1 MLVRAATV
9 VTPDHV
15 VERGA
20 VRTDRRLVVDVGPAS
35 ELVPHPGEEVADFPG
50 CTITPGLV
58 DMHCHG
64 GASASFSGRDAAD
77 VVAAVRFHRSRGTT
91 TVVASLVS
99 APADELASSVCMLA
113 DLAEEGLIAGTHL
126 EGPFLSHTR
135 CGAQNPAALVPAD
148 TETMGRLLELGRG
161 TVRMV
166 TIAPELTGALD
177 VVRQVRDAGALPA
190 VGHTDATFQQT
201 IAAIDA
207 GARVMTHLFNGM
219 RPVHHREPG
228 PVVAALERPEVCC
241 ELIAD
246 DNHLHPAIVHQVMSA
261 AGPGRVALMSDAIAA
276 AGMDDGDYE
285 LGGLAVVVRGGV
297 ARLAEGGSLAGS
309 TITVS
314 DAVRS
319 VLSRSPAGLR
329 ETVLAATATPA
340 ALVAPNAGTLAPGR
354 PADLVVWDAGMHP
367 VKVMA
372 GGRWAPAEGEEGGR

>member
-1 MLVRAATV
+1 MRAATV
-9 VTPDHV
+9 VTPHEV
-15 VERGA
+15 VDQGA
-20 VRTDRRLVVDVGPAS
+20 VRTDGRLVVDVGHAWD
-35 ELVPHPGEEVADFPG
+35 LAPHPGEEVVDFPG

-64 GASASFSGRDAAD
+64 GGSTSFSGHDAAD
-77 VVAAVRFHRSRGTT
+77 VVAAVRFHRGRGTT

-99 APADELASSVCMLA
+99 APADELASSVAMLA
-113 DLAEEGLIAGTHL
+113 ELAEEGLVAGTHF
-126 EGPFLSHTR
+126 EGPFLSHAR

-148 TETMGRLLELGRG
+148 TETMGRLLKLGRG

-166 TIAPELTGALD
+166 TIAPELPGALD

-190 VGHTDATFQQT
+190 VGHTDATFEQT

-246 DNHLHPAIVHQVMSA
+246 DNHLHPAIVHHVMRA

-319 VLSRSPAGLR
+319 VLTRSPAGLR

-340 ALVAPNAGTLAPGR
+340 ALVAPRAGALAPDR
-354 PADLVVWDAGMHP
+354 RADLVVWDTGMHP
-367 VKVMA
+367 VKVMVA
-372 GGRWAPAEGEEGGR
+372 GRWAPGAGEDEP